1 MRLLL
6 GPSAP
11 LCCCGTRWQ
20 TLGLVLFY
28 ESIERLYVLLHFAKL
43 IFPFRQSKLFL
54 LGFDSSAVV
63 DRLLYVHFDFV
74 KQRT

>member
-6 GPSAP
+6 GPSAT

-28 ESIERLYVLLHFAKL
+28 ESIERLYVLLHFETDFS
-43 IFPFRQSKLFL
+43 I
-54 LGFDSSAVV
+54 SSIEVV
-63 DRLLYVHFDFV
+63 FVRLRPVGGRRPSSVCPL
-74 KQRT
+74 